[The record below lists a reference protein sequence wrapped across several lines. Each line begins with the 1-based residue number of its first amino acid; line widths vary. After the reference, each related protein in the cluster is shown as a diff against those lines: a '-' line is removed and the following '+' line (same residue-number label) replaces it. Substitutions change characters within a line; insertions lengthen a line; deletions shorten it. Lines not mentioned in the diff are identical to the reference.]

1 MSINGAGST
10 IELLS
15 VEEAAQFLKISEKT
29 IYSYTCNSGK
39 NGGSKRKRFPKDIY
53 IKLGRKILFVK
64 SKLFFWLENGAELVA

>member
-1 MSINGAGST
+1 MTINNFDT
-10 IELLS
+10 NLELLS
-15 VEEAAQFLKISEKT
+15 VEEVAKFLQISDKT

-64 SKLFFWLENGAELVA
+64 SKLFLWLENGAELVA